1 MQAETILPS
10 SRNEWLNLKTK
21 DITSTEISALF
32 GVSPYCTEFEL
43 WHRKK
48 DGSIVEIED
57 NDFMKWGRRL
67 QDSIA
72 TGIAEDN
79 GWNIRKMDEYMRI
92 PALRLGSSFDFSIEG
107 YKKLVGGKY
116 DDGII
121 APLTD
126 RTYEIMKD
134 KGVIK
139 EPLGILEIKNVF
151 GLKFKDEWLEDE
163 SGNFEAPPH
172 IELQAQHQLM
182 VSGRDFCYIAA
193 LVGGNKVVLIKRLPD
208 QNVISAIKSKVCKF
222 WESIDGNNPP
232 QPNFEKDSEFIS
244 KLYGFAE
251 PNKLFDARNDAKIE
265 TLAAEHKELVEKI
278 KTAEARKDAIKA
290 EILTMIGDAEKVA
303 ANGFSISAGVVGPAK
318 IEYERAGYRTFRI
331 NWPRSRK

>member
-1 MQAETILPS
+1 MQAEAILPA
-10 SRNEWLNLKTK
+10 SRNEWLNLKAK

-92 PALRLGSSFDFSIEG
+92 PELRLGSSFDFSIE
-107 YKKLVGGKY
+107 
-116 DDGII
+116 
-121 APLTD
+121 PLSNP
-126 RTYEIMKD
+126 E
-134 KGVIK
+134 
-139 EPLGILEIKNVF
+139 EFGILEIKNVF

-163 SGNFEAPPH
+163 AGNFEAPLH
-172 IELQAQHQLM
+172 IELQVQHQLM
-182 VSGRDFCYIAA
+182 VSGRAFCYIAA

-251 PNKLFDARNDAKIE
+251 PNKLFDARNDSKIE

-290 EILTMIGDAEKVA
+290 EILTMIGDAEKVT

-331 NWPRSRK
+331 NWPRSKK